1 MANLLTNNLQIEDKT
16 VKSFNDQPQGGN
28 LPFLKQ
34 EDIQYFDKLLTEVD
48 EDTLSP
54 EELKVRFSLNYEM
67 SMGLS
72 EDTSSSRLLY
82 LQIVLKH
89 WLIL

>member
-1 MANLLTNNLQIEDKT
+1 MLVLALTSNTPLPRPQIEDKS

-48 EDTLSP
+48 ETTLSP
-54 EELKVRFSLNYEM
+54 EELKVN
-67 SMGLS
+67 
-72 EDTSSSRLLY
+72 
-82 LQIVLKH
+82 
-89 WLIL
+89 